1 MGNKDENKI
10 PLNGFEKE
18 MEGRIVPNVDDHTI
32 NSKSKFEQKVKI
44 EMPSQTD
51 YISLIRQ
58 FVGGLAYK
66 AGFNKEDIEKIEL
79 AIDEAC
85 TNVLQH
91 SYKFE
96 SDKRYDIEIE
106 IKNSKLDI
114 IITDNGD
121 PFFFDVNEEQD
132 TDKHISELKVGGLGI
147 YIMQQV
153 MDEVKYESGNGRA
166 NVLRM
171 VKYIGEKS

>member
-1 MGNKDENKI
+1 MAKKDYNKI
-10 PLNGFEKE
+10 PLSGFEKE
-18 MEGRIVPNVDDHTI
+18 MEGRLVPNVEEHTI
-32 NSKSKFEQKVKI
+32 DAKSSFEQKVKI

-58 FVGGLAYK
+58 FVGGLALK

-114 IITDNGD
+114 VITDNGD
-121 PFFFDVNEEQD
+121 PFFFDFEQKQD
-132 TDKHISELKVGGLGI
+132 TNKHISELKVGGLGI
-147 YIMQQV
+147 FIMQQV
-153 MDEVKYESGNGRA
+153 MDEVKYERGDGKG
-166 NVLRM
+166 NVLRL
-171 VKYIGEKS
+171 VKYIDEKS